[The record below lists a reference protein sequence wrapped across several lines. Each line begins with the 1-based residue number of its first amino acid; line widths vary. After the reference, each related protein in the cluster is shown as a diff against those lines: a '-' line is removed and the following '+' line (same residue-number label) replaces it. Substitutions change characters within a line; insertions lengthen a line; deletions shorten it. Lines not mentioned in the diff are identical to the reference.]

1 MSIQL
6 GKYFSSIRLKLE
18 WGISEINLIIS
29 EYIFVLMAVFAS
41 VLQGTTNVIGFIN
54 NV

>member
-41 VLQGTTNVIGFIN
+41 VTGNYKCNRVYK
-54 NV
+54 